1 MKGYWSLRKINSNC
15 YKEAIWSFKN
25 FVKHTFRSGTNLP
38 KPMITAS
45 PPGKYRIISEI
56 IENHP
61 THTVED
67 LKDKSMAELKDMLT
81 NGIGKDNGEGKK

>member
-1 MKGYWSLRKINSNC
+1 
-15 YKEAIWSFKN
+15 
-25 FVKHTFRSGTNLP
+25 
-38 KPMITAS
+38 MITAS

>member
-1 MKGYWSLRKINSNC
+1 MELQKFYETYFPFWNKLA
-15 YKEAIWSFKN
+15 EADEYGIS
-25 FVKHTFRSGTNLP
+25 
-38 KPMITAS
+38 
-45 PPGKYRIISEI
+45 PGKYRIISEI

-81 NGIGKDNGEGKK
+81 NGIRKDNGKGRK